1 MKVDIRLYATF
12 RDRAGA
18 RQISVELEE
27 GATVSQL
34 QEAIAAAYPQLS
46 EGLPTAIVSVN
57 RQFADEDQV
66 ITAADELAIF
76 PPVSG
81 GSDALPHP
89 TYFALSEAPFD
100 LPAIHAQLRRPDI
113 GAIITFTGS
122 VRGET
127 TREGF
132 PTETIHL
139 EYEAYEEMATE
150 KMTQIAREI
159 WEKWP
164 LVKGVAIV
172 QRIGR
177 LAIGDDTTLVA
188 CAAGHRDQGAFEAT
202 RYGIDRLKEIVPVW
216 KKEVGPDQSVWVE
229 GDYQPTAQDN

>member
-18 RQISVELEE
+18 RQISVDLPE

-34 QEAIAAAYPQLS
+34 QDAIAAAYPQLS
-46 EGLPTAIVSVN
+46 AGLSTAIVSVN
-57 RQFADEDQV
+57 RQFAEENQV
-66 ITAADELAIF
+66 INIGDELALF

-89 TYFALSEAPFD
+89 TYFALSEEPFN
-100 LPAIHAQLRRPDI
+100 LAAIHAQLRRPDI

-127 TREGF
+127 NREGF
-132 PTETIHL
+132 PAETIHL

-150 KMTQIAREI
+150 KMAQIAREI

-177 LAIGDDTTLVA
+177 LSIGDDTTLVA
-188 CAAGHRDQGAFEAT
+188 LRGRSPRSRGVCRRPLWHRPAQ
-202 RYGIDRLKEIVPVW
+202 RNRPRLEKR
-216 KKEVGPDQSVWVE
+216 GR
-229 GDYQPTAQDN
+229 A